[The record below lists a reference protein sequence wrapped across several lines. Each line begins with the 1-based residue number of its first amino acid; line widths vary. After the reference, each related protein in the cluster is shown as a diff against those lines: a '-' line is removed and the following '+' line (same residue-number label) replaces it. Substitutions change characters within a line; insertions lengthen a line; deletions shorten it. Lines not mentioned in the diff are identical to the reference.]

1 MVMLLP
7 GELRSR
13 ARLFRSLALE
23 GDDARLKVALLSLAE
38 EFEREADAAE
48 AGMARNEPQRRVPS
62 PRNSATR
69 QAEAVTGPDID
80 RAC

>member
-38 EFEREADAAE
+38 EFEREAENAE
-48 AGMARNEPQRRVPS
+48 ASMARGELQRRCSQPE
-62 PRNSATR
+62 NSATR